1 MTDDKDIAEDVETK
15 FDTSELD
22 RLNYELD
29 RLFPKGKNE
38 KVIGLIK
45 DELGQ
50 INMIN
55 FFGLRAKTS
64 SYSVDDNSEE
74 KKEKDKQMCLVEGKL
89 EFESFKNCLEA
100 IQLENK
106 INDLKKI
113 NLHR

>member
-15 FDTSELD
+15 FDTS
-22 RLNYELD
+22 NYELD

-55 FFGLRAKTS
+55 FFELRAKTS

-74 KKEKDKQMCLVEGKL
+74 KKEKDTQICLVEGKP
-89 EFESFKNCLEA
+89 EFESFKNYLEA
-100 IQLENK
+100 IQLESK

>member
-15 FDTSELD
+15 FDTS
-22 RLNYELD
+22 NYELD
-29 RLFPKGKNE
+29 RLFPKGKNG
-38 KVIGLIK
+38 KAIGLIK

-50 INMIN
+50 RNMIK

-74 KKEKDKQMCLVEGKL
+74 KKEKDKQTCLVEGKL